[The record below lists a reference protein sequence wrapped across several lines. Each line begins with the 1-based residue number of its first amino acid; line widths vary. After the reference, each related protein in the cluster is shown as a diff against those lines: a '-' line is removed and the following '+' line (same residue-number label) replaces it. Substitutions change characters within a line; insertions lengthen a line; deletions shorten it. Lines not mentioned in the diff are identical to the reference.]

1 MSRTKQMPNGKT
13 ASKTVSKTS
22 VKASSDP
29 AEQHPMLHKK
39 IVARAFNPDQLTPE
53 ERNALFVVRKPL
65 FERIF
70 KDIAEHPVNTLPQH
84 WLIQGV
90 RGSGKTTLLLKIYD
104 ELCADAE
111 VQKRI
116 VAVRLN
122 EEQHGIF
129 KLSRLWEKV
138 LGILQDEY
146 GKDWSGVYDEAEKH
160 FYDKDYE
167 DRAFEYLLRP
177 LRERKKRLVLL
188 VDNFGVMLDK
198 FSKQEHQRLRELLMT
213 CPEILIIAASASVL
227 EHTYRYDKPF
237 FDFFATVQ
245 LKGLKQAETI
255 ELLKN
260 LAQYRPAN
268 ERENV
273 LRIINEQPRRVEILR
288 TLTGGFPRT
297 MVLLFDIFADSTGG
311 DTMQDLERLLDQL
324 TPFYGQRVDDLPTQQ
339 RVVVDAVALA
349 WDAVSVKELTAS
361 TRLESKV
368 ISAQLNTL
376 EQQGIIEKVPTST
389 KNYFYRLQERFFNI
403 WYLMRNGRKD
413 GKRSVIWFVRF
424 IEILPEE
431 MLHERASE
439 LVSSIKSGNAL
450 YPRYAYLLAE
460 GLAQSGKL
468 PHEIQ
473 DQLLA
478 ATKQYLLQ
486 HYPNLAQ
493 NLSESDYEL
502 QRKARELFLQ
512 ALDQDK
518 RKILNEAKIHETITI
533 LKSIRNQDAVIL
545 YQIGLM
551 YCILEKAREGMQY
564 LQKALQK
571 GSIEA
576 IEGALG
582 VYLLWELFWN
592 NKTLT
597 KQLTKALANVS
608 QRDVTIEEHLFWI
621 LTKHPQLPFSE
632 IQERMSLALQDKRVY
647 TQYFR
652 AIWLILFRLLL
663 YRQYHVALALFQFPE
678 LKASHKPMWY
688 ALIYFLRDEV
698 PDEYLRMGDDVKPVT
713 ENLVRMVENFHADL
727 AQMRMEE

>member
-29 AEQHPMLHKK
+29 ADQHPMLHKK

-297 MVLLFDIFADSTGG
+297 MVLLFDIFADNTGG

-424 IEILPEE
+424 LEILPED
-431 MLHERASE
+431 MLNERASG
-439 LVSSIKSGNAL
+439 LVSSIQNGQEL

-473 DQLLA
+473 DELLST
-478 ATKQYLLQ
+478 TKQYLLQ
-486 HYPNLAQ
+486 HSPSLAE
-493 NLSESDYEL
+493 NLSESDYNL
-502 QRKARELFLQ
+502 LLKAKKLIKQ
-512 ALDQDK
+512 ALDQGK
-518 RKILNEAKIHETITI
+518 RELLNEVNIHEAITI
-533 LKSIRNQDAVIL
+533 LKDIRHQDAETL
-545 YQIGLM
+545 YGIGLM
-551 YCILEKAREGMQY
+551 YCKLKKARDGMPY
-564 LQKALQK
+564 LQKAMQQ
-571 GSIEA
+571 GSFEA
-576 IEGALG
+576 IQVVLI
-582 VYLLWELFWN
+582 VYLLEGFFWN

-597 KQLTKALANVS
+597 KQLTKALVNAP
-608 QRDVTIEEHLFWI
+608 QHEETIQEHLFWI

-632 IQERMSLALQDKRVY
+632 IQERMSCVLQIERVY
-647 TQYFR
+647 THYYI
-652 AIWLILFRLLL
+652 AIWLILFRLLI
-663 YRQYHVALALFQFPE
+663 YRQYHVALSLFQFPR
-678 LKASHKPMWY
+678 LKESHKPIWY
-688 ALIYFLRDEV
+688 ALMHFLRSEF
-698 PDEYLRMGDDVKPVT
+698 PDEYLRMGDEVKTVT
-713 ENLVRMVENFHADL
+713 EELVKTIEETHAAL
-727 AQMRMEE
+727 AQIRMEE